1 MDSRE
6 LESLRRIR
14 TDDELAV
21 TLTLTVRL
29 HANGAMS
36 VEGPTGDKAFCRRL
50 LDEAW
55 AAINRQ
61 PTKGALIIPAHDVD
75 SRAQESYQ

>member
-1 MDSRE
+1 MEAME

-14 TDDELAV
+14 SDDDLAV

-36 VEGPTGDKAFCRRL
+36 VEGPTGDKAFCRKL

-55 AAINRQ
+55 HAINRQ
-61 PTKGALIIPAHDVD
+61 PSRGALIIPGYDVD
-75 SRAQESYQ
+75 SKAKEAYQ

>member
-1 MDSRE
+1 MDARE

-14 TDDELAV
+14 NDDELAV

-36 VEGPTGDKAFCRRL
+36 VEGPTGDKEFCRRL

-55 AAINRQ
+55 HAINRQ
-61 PTKGALIIPAHDVD
+61 PSRGPLIIPGHDVD
-75 SRAQESYQ
+75 ARAKEAYQ

>member
-1 MDSRE
+1 MEAAE

-14 TDDELAV
+14 KDDELAV

-36 VEGPTGDKAFCRRL
+36 VEGPTGDKAFCKKL

-55 AAINRQ
+55 HAINRQ
-61 PTKGALIIPAHDVD
+61 PARGGIIVPARDMD
-75 SRAQESYQ
+75 SKAQESYQ